1 MFTMTVVLVHGNP
14 ETEAIWGPLVDALG
28 RNDVVRLSPPGFG
41 APLDDDFPAT
51 YLAYRDWLERELAQ
65 VDEPIDLVG
74 HDWGGGHVVNAVMH
88 RPELVRS
95 WASDSVGLFDPDYVW
110 HDLAQVWQTPGDGE
124 ELVNTLL
131 GGSVGDRAERMASFG
146 IPMDIATS
154 MAPAQGPEMGRAILL
169 LYRSARQP
177 AMAEAGRA
185 LESAAARPGL
195 SLLATDDPYI
205 GAAATRHLLRRARRT
220 RTAAP
225 PPTGAEPPTGPG
237 PARRCST
244 GWGTGGWCRIRRA
257 VPRRSPAAGKRLA
270 ERPDASIPTKVCRA
284 AAFRRGARA
293 LTYWG
298 GGDAEDEAQAARRVD
313 GSVGRHPADLCFLG
327 DDAAQGGVRQYGVVD
342 L

>member
-28 RNDVVRLSPPGFG
+28 RSDVVCLSPPGFG
-41 APLDDDFPAT
+41 APLADDFPAT

-65 VDEPIDLVG
+65 IEEPIDLVG

-95 WASDSVGLFDPDYVW
+95 WASDVVGLFDPDYVW

-131 GGSVGDRAERMASFG
+131 GGTDQDRAERMATFG

-185 LESAAARPGL
+185 LENAAARPGL
-195 SLLATDDPYI
+195 SLLATDDPFI
-205 GAAATRHLLRRARRT
+205 GRADNRRRAADRAGARTEVLDGLGHWWMVQDPARGAAALARFWET
-220 RTAAP
+220 
-225 PPTGAEPPTGPG
+225 
-237 PARRCST
+237 
-244 GWGTGGWCRIRRA
+244 
-257 VPRRSPAAGKRLA
+257 
-270 ERPDASIPTKVCRA
+270 
-284 AAFRRGARA
+284 
-293 LTYWG
+293 
-298 GGDAEDEAQAARRVD
+298 
-313 GSVGRHPADLCFLG
+313 VG
-327 DDAAQGGVRQYGVVD
+327 
-342 L
+342 